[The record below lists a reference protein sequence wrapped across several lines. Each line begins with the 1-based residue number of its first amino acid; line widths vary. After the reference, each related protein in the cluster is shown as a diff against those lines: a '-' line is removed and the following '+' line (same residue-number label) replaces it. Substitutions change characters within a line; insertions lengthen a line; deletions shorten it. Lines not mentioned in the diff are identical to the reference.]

1 MNKAAEYR
9 KAITALV
16 GALVLLLASSGIV
29 VDQPLV
35 DFVIA
40 VLTAAAVWRIPN
52 APTVPVLARDRDL

>member
-29 VDQPLV
+29 IDQPVV
-35 DFVIA
+35 DFAIA
-40 VLTAAAVWRIPN
+40 VLTAAAVWRVPN
-52 APTVPVLARDRDL
+52 VPADPVLARDRDL